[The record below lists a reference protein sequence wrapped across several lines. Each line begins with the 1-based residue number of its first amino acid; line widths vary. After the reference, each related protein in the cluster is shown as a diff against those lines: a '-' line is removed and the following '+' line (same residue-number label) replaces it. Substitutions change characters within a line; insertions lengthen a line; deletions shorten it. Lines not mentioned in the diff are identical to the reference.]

1 MQKDVF
7 IVDGLRT
14 AIGNFGGTLAKHTS
28 VELGKLVLSE
38 LIKKTRLNPD
48 DVDEVILGNI
58 LQTAQGQNIAR
69 QVAIGA
75 GLPKEKTAMTINMVC
90 GSGLRAVALAAQAIK
105 AEDAGLIIAGGT
117 ESMSNA
123 PYALKSARFGY
134 KMGGGE
140 LIDTMITDGLWDIFN
155 DYHMGVTAE
164 NLAAKYG
171 LTREMQDQFAV
182 DSQNKAEK
190 ATSEGKFRDEI
201 APVVIPQKKGDPVVF
216 DKDEFIK
223 NGTTLEKIAKLRP
236 AFKKDGTVTAANS
249 SGINDAAAALVV
261 SSGEMVKKY
270 GWQPAARIVSYGYH
284 GTDPAVMGIGPAGA
298 VRLAL
303 KKAGW
308 KVSDL
313 ELIEA
318 NEAFAAQ
325 SLAVAK
331 ELEFNP
337 AIVNVNGGAIALG
350 HPIGASGARIL
361 ITLLHEMKRRNSK
374 KGLATLCV
382 GGGMGVALCVER

>member
-1 MQKDVF
+1 MQKEVF

-38 LIKKTRLNPD
+38 LIKKTNLSPD
-48 DVDEVILGNI
+48 DVEEVILGNI

-105 AEDAGLIIAGGT
+105 AEDAGLIIAGRT

-123 PYALKSARFGY
+123 PYTLKSARFGY
-134 KMGGGE
+134 KMGNGE
-140 LIDTMITDGLWDIFN
+140 LIDTMTTDGLWDIFN
-155 DYHMGVTAE
+155 NYHMGVTAE
-164 NLAAKYG
+164 NLAEKYG

-190 ATSEGKFRDEI
+190 ATSEGKFKDEI

-223 NGTTLEKIAKLRP
+223 NGTTLEKIAKPRP

-261 SSGEMVKKY
+261 SSGEMVEKY
-270 GWQPAARIVSYGYH
+270 GWQPR
-284 GTDPAVMGIGPAGA
+284 
-298 VRLAL
+298 
-303 KKAGW
+303 
-308 KVSDL
+308 
-313 ELIEA
+313 
-318 NEAFAAQ
+318 
-325 SLAVAK
+325 
-331 ELEFNP
+331 
-337 AIVNVNGGAIALG
+337 
-350 HPIGASGARIL
+350 
-361 ITLLHEMKRRNSK
+361 
-374 KGLATLCV
+374 
-382 GGGMGVALCVER
+382 

>member
-1 MQKDVF
+1 MKEVF
-7 IVDGLRT
+7 IIDGART
-14 AIGNFGGTLAKHTS
+14 AIGTFGGTLANHSS
-28 VELGKLVLSE
+28 VELGKIVLSE
-38 LIKKTRLNPD
+38 LIKRTRLNPD

-105 AEDAGLIIAGGT
+105 AEDSGLIIAGGT

-123 PYALKSARFGY
+123 PYALKGARFGY
-134 KMGGGE
+134 KMGNGE
-140 LIDTMITDGLWDIFN
+140 LIDTMISDGLWDIFN
-155 DYHMGVTAE
+155 NYHMGVTAE
-164 NLAAKYG
+164 NLAEKYG
-171 LTREMQDQFAV
+171 ITREEQDKFAV

-190 ATSEGKFRDEI
+190 ATNEGKFRDEI
-201 APVVIPQKKGDPVVF
+201 VPVVIPQKKGEPVIF

-223 NGTTLEKIAKLRP
+223 TGATLEKIAKLRP

-249 SGINDAAAALVV
+249 SGINDGAAALLI

-270 GWQPAARIVSYGYH
+270 GWQPAARIVSYGWH
-284 GTDPAVMGIGPAGA
+284 GTDPAVMGIGPVEA

-308 KVSDL
+308 KVEDL

-318 NEAFAAQ
+318 NEAFAVQ
-325 SLAVAK
+325 SLAVAR
-331 ELEFNP
+331 ELGLNP
-337 AIVNVNGGAIALG
+337 GIVNVNGGAIALG

-361 ITLLHEMKRRNSK
+361 ITLLHEMKRRNAK
-374 KGLATLCV
+374 RGLATLCV
-382 GGGMGVALCVER
+382 GGGMGVAMCVQAL